1 MFSKLYITIKAKDQL
16 DDAIIDP
23 LSFILID
30 WNVDGSLI
38 DWDIY
43 PDRAKLEIDIENDNY
58 QHYDITFQGMQNI
71 MELCY
76 EYEFVMTIIDN
87 DDNQEIYT
95 TYYSTY
101 NSNNFET
108 EVLELLI

>member
-1 MFSKLYITIKAKDQL
+1 MFSKLYITIRAKDQL

-43 PDRAKLEIDIENDNY
+43 SDRAKLEINIENDNY

-87 DDNQEIYT
+87 DDSQEIYT

-101 NSNNFET
+101 NSSNFET
-108 EVLELLI
+108 EVSELLS

>member
-30 WNVDGSLI
+30 WNIDGSLI

-43 PDRAKLEIDIENDNY
+43 PDRAKLEIDTENDNY
-58 QHYDITFQGMQNI
+58 QHYDITFQGIQNI

-87 DDNQEIYT
+87 DDNQENYT

-101 NSNNFET
+101 DSNNFET
-108 EVLELLI
+108 EVLELII